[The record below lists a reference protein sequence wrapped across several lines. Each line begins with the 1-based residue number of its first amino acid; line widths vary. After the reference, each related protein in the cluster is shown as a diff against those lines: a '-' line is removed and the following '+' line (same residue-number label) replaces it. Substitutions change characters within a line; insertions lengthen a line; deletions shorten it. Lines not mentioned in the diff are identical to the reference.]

1 MTIDDTSERR
11 EEDLAIAA
19 DFAQGLHAYCRE
31 QIALADQK
39 AVFLFAGVAAMLA
52 YLNNCGAT
60 ERWLAPVA
68 GWGLPEVLALLA
80 SLGLGL
86 GALFSL
92 LTVRPRLRG
101 SAEGIFFWKGVLRF
115 GTADG
120 YAAQV
125 LSRSDR
131 DLVRERLLH
140 SFELAAICDG
150 KYAMLRRSFLL
161 GGVGLITA
169 VLVLIVG

>member
-1 MTIDDTSERR
+1 VNINDNPERR

-19 DFAQGLHAYCRE
+19 DFAEGLHAYCRE

-52 YLNNCGAT
+52 YLNNSGAT

-68 GWGLPEVLALLA
+68 GWGLAEVLALVA

-101 SAEGIFFWKGVLRF
+101 SAEGIFFFKGVLGF
-115 GTADG
+115 GTAES
-120 YAAQV
+120 YAEQV
-125 LSRSDR
+125 LARSDR
-131 DLVRERLLH
+131 ELVRERLLH
-140 SFELAAICDG
+140 SFELAAVCDG

-161 GGVGLITA
+161 GGIGLIAA